1 MQVFWRLFM
10 LKNILF
16 SQTTRSQGLKN
27 ENKLKKKSDNKPK
40 IQNTVDYEE
49 FKQNYFFIL
58 FKMQPENIAISYSDF
73 YNYSLYESKCNPIK
87 FRQSINIDK
96 MANRRKQ
103 KYRILKWNVLLLCLI
118 LILI

>member
-27 ENKLKKKSDNKPK
+27 ENKLKKKSDSKPK
-40 IQNTVDYEE
+40 IQNTVYYEE

-58 FKMQPENIAISYSDF
+58 FKMQPENVGMANSGF
-73 YNYSLYESKCNPIK
+73 YNYSLFESKCNLNK

-103 KYRILKWNVLLLCLI
+103 KY
-118 LILI
+118 